1 MARVRDVLYRFRP
14 AGAPGAAS
22 AAGVPVDRAA
32 DLAAELEPLLA
43 QLATTERTVAGIR
56 EQAIRDAAEIR
67 ARDVE
72 RARSIVTTAGQRA
85 DAERAAAAAQMRRR
99 AEGEAAG
106 ALADA
111 EREAAE
117 LGDRAAARIPA
128 YVALVVDSVSRL
140 VGDEHPA
147 GAR

>member
-72 RARSIVTTAGQRA
+72 RAHSIVTTAAQRA

-117 LGDRAAARIPA
+117 LGDRTAARIPA
-128 YVALVVDSVSRL
+128 YVALVVDSVNRL

>member
-1 MARVRDVLYRFRP
+1 MTWNGP
-14 AGAPGAAS
+14 S
-22 AAGVPVDRAA
+22 
-32 DLAAELEPLLA
+32 
-43 QLATTERTVAGIR
+43 
-56 EQAIRDAAEIR
+56 
-67 ARDVE
+67 
-72 RARSIVTTAGQRA
+72 SIVTTAGQRA

>member
-72 RARSIVTTAGQRA
+72 RAQQHRDDGW
-85 DAERAAAAAQMRRR
+85 
-99 AEGEAAG
+99 
-106 ALADA
+106 
-111 EREAAE
+111 
-117 LGDRAAARIPA
+117 
-128 YVALVVDSVSRL
+128 
-140 VGDEHPA
+140 PA
-147 GAR
+147 G